1 MSTPSSPP
9 YRLRLLNDYEVVVA
23 GLRTMLAPYQDRVC
37 IVETDVGTTG
47 ERAADLTLYDTFG
60 LTQADGDEIDEVL
73 RDPEAGHVVIYSW
86 NMQADLIQTALN
98 KGCRGY
104 IDKSMGAGVLVEC
117 LEAIG
122 AGEVLVSDTAEIAAP
137 VGGTSPGGGG
147 MPGVTSAD
155 PALARGTWPGQAEGL
170 TAREAEI
177 VALITRGLT
186 NAEIATRSYITINS
200 LKSCIRSAYRKMGVE
215 RRSQA
220 VRWGMEHGMVPPR
233 KEKIPQ

>member
-1 MSTPSSPP
+1 MTTPFSPP

-23 GLRTMLAPYQDRVC
+23 GLRTMLAPYQDRVR

-47 ERAADLTLYDTFG
+47 HRAADLTLYDTFG
-60 LTQADGDEIDEVL
+60 LTQADGCEIDEVL

-122 AGEVLVSDTAEIAAP
+122 AGEVLVSDTAEIIAP
-137 VGGTSPGGGG
+137 AGAVGVSP
-147 MPGVTSAD
+147 TTTAD
-155 PALARGTWPGQAEGL
+155 PALTRGAWPGQAEGL

-233 KEKIPQ
+233 REKIAQ

>member
-23 GLRTMLAPYQDRVC
+23 GLRTMLMPYQDRIR

-47 ERAADLTLYDTFG
+47 DRAVDLTLYDTFG
-60 LTQADGDEIDEVL
+60 LTQADGSEIDEVL

-122 AGEVLVSDTAEIAAP
+122 AGEVLVSDTAEIVDPAGA
-137 VGGTSPGGGG
+137 VGVSGPT
-147 MPGVTSAD
+147 TAD
-155 PALARGTWPGQAEGL
+155 PALARGAWPGQAEGL

-233 KEKIPQ
+233 KEKLPQ

>member
-1 MSTPSSPP
+1 MTTPSSPSSSP
-9 YRLRLLNDYEVVVA
+9 SPLRIRLLNDYEVVVA
-23 GLRTMLAPYQDRVC
+23 GLRGMLAPYPERIR

-47 ERAADLTLYDTFG
+47 ECTVDLTLYDTFG

-73 RDPEAGHVVIYSW
+73 ADPDAGRVVVYSW
-86 NMQADLIQTALN
+86 NMQADLIQAALD

-104 IDKSMGAGVLVEC
+104 LDKSMGAGVLVAC

-122 AGEVLVSDTAEIAAP
+122 AGDVLVSDTAEI
-137 VGGTSPGGGG
+137 VERGGGAA
-147 MPGVTSAD
+147 AD

-220 VRWGMEHGMVPPR
+220 VRWGMEHGMVPPKR
-233 KEKIPQ
+233 ERITQ